1 MAYNP
6 ARLRPR
12 DRIRAGVE
20 GMVHMKRV
28 MFVAMAA
35 CLIASA
41 AQAQTPP
48 PAPTDQEMIDRS
60 ILAAPPNARAAAM
73 VVKWAADGSRVVL
86 RPGTNNLVCWDQSVW
101 PHQRPFSAHCTS
113 VANLPRVDQNRE
125 FYLKAPN
132 AKEAEALVQAAEKA
146 GMRKVPEFGAGNYGL
161 VGNDQA
167 TARGHVTIAVPFAT
181 TETLKLSS
189 KPIASGAWIMDAG
202 TSGAHIMVPGH

>member
-1 MAYNP
+1 
-6 ARLRPR
+6 
-12 DRIRAGVE
+12 
-20 GMVHMKRV
+20 MVHMKRV

-35 CLIASA
+35 CLAASV
-41 AQAQTPP
+41 AQAQNTAPP
-48 PAPTDQEMIDRS
+48 PTPTDAEMIERAV
-60 ILAAPPNARAAAM
+60 LAAAPNARAAAM
-73 VVKWAADGSRVVL
+73 VVKWNADGTRVTL

-113 VANLPRVDQNRE
+113 VANLPRVEQNRE

-146 GMRKVPEFGAGNYGL
+146 GMRKVPEFGSGNYGL

-181 TETLKLSS
+181 TDSLKLSS
-189 KPIASGAWIMDAG
+189 KPIATGAWIMDSG

>member
-1 MAYNP
+1 MAYN
-6 ARLRPR
+6 RRSTR
-12 DRIRAGVE
+12 DLVPGEE
-20 GMVHMKRV
+20 GMVFMKRV

-35 CLIASA
+35 CLVAPA
-41 AQAQTPP
+41 VRAQAP

-60 ILAAPPNARAAAM
+60 VLAAAPNARAAAM

-86 RPGTNNLVCWDQSVW
+86 RPGTNGVVCWDQSVW

-113 VANLPRVDQNRE
+113 VANLPRVEQNRE
-125 FYLKAPN
+125 FYMKAPN

-146 GMRKVPEFGAGNYGL
+146 GMRKPPEFGSGYYGL

-181 TETLKLSS
+181 SETLKLSS

>member
-6 ARLRPR
+6 ESVVGDPVAPCE
-12 DRIRAGVE
+12 E
-20 GMVHMKRV
+20 GMDLMKRV
-28 MFVAMAA
+28 LIVAMAA
-35 CLIASA
+35 CLTASA
-41 AQAQTPP
+41 AQAQA
-48 PAPTDQEMIDRS
+48 PAPTDQEMIERS
-60 ILAAPPNARAAAM
+60 VLAAPPNARAAAM
-73 VVKWAADGSRVVL
+73 VVKWNPDGTRVTL

-113 VANLPRVDQNRE
+113 VANLPRVEQNRE
-125 FYLKAPN
+125 FYMKAPN

-167 TARGHVTIAVPFAT
+167 TARGHVTIAVPYAT
-181 TETLKLSS
+181 TESLKLSS